1 MKTILTISLTVHAL
15 MFFDYARDAIKTQL
29 AHRKLQKYYEEEM
42 QKYYEQDRREY
53 EKKSDKSKQKQ
64 RRANKNVDT
73 QEHNNW

>member
-15 MFFDYARDAIKTQL
+15 MFFDYARDVI
-29 AHRKLQKYYEEEM
+29 RKQISQRKWQKYYEEEM
-42 QKYYEQDRREY
+42 REY

-64 RRANKNVDT
+64 RRANKNVDP

>member
-29 AHRKLQKYYEEEM
+29 AHRKLQKYYQEEL

-53 EKKSDKSKQKQ
+53 EKNSDKSKRK
-64 RRANKNVDT
+64 
-73 QEHNNW
+73 